1 MSDSEVTSPPRT
13 ETRENSSPEGGSTA
27 AAPGRR
33 RQRYSQIS
41 DRGRCRFC
49 RDKVE
54 RVDYKDIQVLQSL
67 TRGQGR
73 MLSRQR
79 SGNCAKHQHMVK
91 RAIKRARFIGFMG
104 YTEGPPRG
112 AKGGRS
118 W

>member
-13 ETRENSSPEGGSTA
+13 ETRGSSPERDSTA